1 MQLFANVYR
10 LCILVARDCFDVYF
24 VGFIFIADISFF
36 SNQRGLLLSTVL
48 YFKKE
53 AFMSWKHIQY
63 TL

>member
-53 AFMSWKHIQY
+53 AFMS
-63 TL
+63 